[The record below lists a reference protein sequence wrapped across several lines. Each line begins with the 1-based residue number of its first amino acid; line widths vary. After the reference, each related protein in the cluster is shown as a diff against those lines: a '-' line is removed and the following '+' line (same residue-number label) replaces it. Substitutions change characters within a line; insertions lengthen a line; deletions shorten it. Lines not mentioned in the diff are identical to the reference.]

1 MEHVY
6 NYSTYDAIFF
16 RLSEY
21 LLQKKQVPQN
31 KRKHRTPT
39 PEGGCLYTVKHVGK
53 THDGD
58 TILVCT
64 NKALLAQI
72 NVRVLEVHG
81 DDHPKGSEKA
91 QAAKQLLSSW
101 LQKAQ
106 NIEVITYYL
115 KHEHHKHLGSLYA
128 NGQNIGDMLLEQ
140 GLAQPDYG
148 KDQR

>member
-6 NYSTYDAIFF
+6 NYSTYDATFF
-16 RLSEY
+16 ALSED

-31 KRKHRTPT
+31 KQKHRTPT
-39 PEGGCLYTVKHVGK
+39 PEGGYLYTVKHVGK

-58 TILVCT
+58 TILVCV
-64 NKALLAQI
+64 NKAFLAQI
-72 NVRVLEVHG
+72 NIRVLEVHC
-81 DDHPKGSEKA
+81 DDHPKGSKKA

-106 NIEVITYYL
+106 NIEVIAYYL
-115 KHEHHKHLGSLYA
+115 KHEHRKYLGSY
-128 NGQNIGDMLLEQ
+128 QNIGDMLLEQ
-140 GLAQPDYG
+140 GTAQPDYG